1 MKHQLLVA
9 VILAV
14 GFAVQANAAC
24 DYPVAPGKFP
34 DGSVATLDE
43 MKAAK
48 ASVVKYN
55 ADMEAYLTCIKA
67 EYDAKVAEQTTA
79 TPEQKAEME
88 RMQNQKHNAAVDEVT
103 EVTNRFNEQLRA
115 YKAKTAAEKKPS

>member
-1 MKHQLLVA
+1 MKHQLLAALV
-9 VILAV
+9 LAA
-14 GFAVQANAAC
+14 GFALQANAAC

-34 DGSVATLDE
+34 DGNQASLDE

-55 ADMEAYLTCIKA
+55 ADMETYLNCIKD
-67 EYDAKVAEQTTA
+67 EYDAKVAAQTDA
-79 TPEQKAEME
+79 TPAQKAEME
-88 RMQNQKHNAAVDEVT
+88 KVQNQKHNAAVDEVT
-103 EVTNRFNEQLRA
+103 DVTNRFNEQLRA